1 MQNIYDEKYD
11 RKEYY
16 WGKKPSLLCYEIMK
30 LMPPDK
36 PLKLLDIGCGE
47 GRNAIFFAR
56 NGYDVTAFDLSL
68 KGVKKTKCFADEV
81 GVPIKAFQANLNEF
95 RLEEKFD
102 IIFGSAVLHY
112 LPDELRR
119 EVFNNYKAFT
129 TDNGLHAY
137 SVFVKKPFI
146 PRAPDF
152 EETAQ
157 EWISGEIFSHYH
169 DWLIQFCH
177 EEIFDCN
184 SAGIPHKHAI
194 NRIIARKTSY

>member
-16 WGKKPSLLCYEIMK
+16 WGKKPSLLCYKIMK

-47 GRNAIFFAR
+47 GRNAVFFAR
-56 NGYDVTAFDLSL
+56 NGYDVTAFDSSP
-68 KGVKKTKCFADEV
+68 KGVEKTQRYADETSA
-81 GVPIKAFQANLNEF
+81 PINVFPADINKF
-95 RLEEKFD
+95 RLKEKFD
-102 IIFGSAVLHY
+102 IIFSTGALHY
-112 LPDELRR
+112 IPQELRK
-119 EVFNNYKAFT
+119 EIFDNHKLFT
-129 TDNGLHAY
+129 NDNGLCAY
-137 SVFVKKPFI
+137 SVFVTKPFI
-146 PRAPDF
+146 PTAPDA
-152 EETAQ
+152 ERTAQ
-157 EWISGEIFSHYH
+157 KWLSGEILTYYH